1 MIVVTRCVCLR
12 RFGLRRCPSCR
23 LARLPAPLE
32 TQPCLRCRT
41 QLPASSSAL
50 CTGCRATHSFCLGCG
65 VPFPTRPGVTRC
77 FDCRP
82 TTSNTV
88 PAPTDF
94 RDLFRTSFNPF
105 VNSFQPSN
113 PSPQQSRPPQ
123 SRLARRTQRTTQS
136 HGSFFVISQG
146 LDFLRQEHESRVHAS
161 HIFPPQISQSH
172 IRFSVAR
179 F

>member
-1 MIVVTRCVCLR
+1 MIVVARRVCLR

-105 VNSFQPSN
+105 VNSVQPSN
-113 PSPQQSRPPQ
+113 PSTLLHYRLQSTVYNNS
-123 SRLARRTQRTTQS
+123 SRSHHTFPLTAYFKNGQRW
-136 HGSFFVISQG
+136 
-146 LDFLRQEHESRVHAS
+146 AN
-161 HIFPPQISQSH
+161 FPTLNVNTSILLT
-172 IRFSVAR
+172 
-179 F
+179 